1 MKETN
6 EHPARRPVIGVM
18 GGSKAD
24 AETSALAEELGGL
37 IARRGWILLNG
48 GRDCGVMAASA
59 RGAREAG
66 GLVVG
71 VLPGKS
77 AKGASPHLDVAIVT
91 GMGDA
96 RNVINVLSS
105 DVVVACPGELGT
117 RSEIDF
123 ALKNEKPVILLRFD
137 PGEAYDKYRR
147 RHRLFDADTPAEAVR
162 RVDEIL
168 ADWAATRES

>member
-1 MKETN
+1 MGESK
-6 EHPARRPVIGVM
+6 EHPIRRPVIGVM
-18 GGSKAD
+18 GGSKAS
-24 AETSALAEELGGL
+24 AETSAQAEELGAL

-66 GLVVG
+66 GVVVG

-77 AKGASPHLDVAIVT
+77 VKGASPHLDVAIVT

-123 ALKNEKPVILLRFD
+123 ALKNDKRVVLLCFD
-137 PGEAYDKYRR
+137 PGEAYDAYRR
-147 RHRLFDADTPAEAVR
+147 RHRLFDAETPEEAVR
-162 RVDEIL
+162 IVAEIL
-168 ADWAATRES
+168 ADLSPALER